1 MDLTRDTLAA
11 VPVVDVSGLEVPGL
25 EALPRVGED
34 MVALGVVTSF
44 LASLEVSGLRSDFD
58 VLEVVAAWH
67 RVTAASAA
75 AELAAVAELAARP
88 EVFGAD
94 DDPRVIAR
102 RAQRAPAGTSTRA
115 WVGDEVAARLAD
127 SPGTS
132 GRRVRVALELPVRFP
147 RMWAELSAG
156 RVSEVKARILVEGCA
171 GLADDLARAVDA
183 RVAPVARRQPP
194 SRLRQSVRRAVLRV
208 DPATAVERRVRA
220 EADRCVRVTP
230 GADGMAELWALLPA
244 VAATSL
250 ARALDD
256 RARAAKAAGDA
267 RTVDQLRADAL
278 TEGVTGTVEVQVVV
292 PASVLLGVGDDP
304 AELVGHG
311 PVDADLARTLAQDA
325 TWRRLLT
332 DPDDDDDRL
341 LSAGATTYRPGTVLT
356 RHVVARDRTCRFPGC
371 DRPARRCDLDHT
383 VPFDRVHGLT
393 VEDNLGPLCRHHHRF
408 KHAPPPGTPPRL
420 AQPAPGRFVWT
431 MPTGHQHTV
440 DPPAL
445 LEPDDPLLGPPLP
458 AVTSLAEYALHHTLR
473 GYQAGRQATRT
484 AA

>member
-25 EALPRVGED
+25 EGLPRVAGD
-34 MVALGVVTSF
+34 VVALGVLTSF
-44 LASLEVSGLRSDFD
+44 LSAVDVSGLRSDFD
-58 VLEVVAAWH
+58 VLEVVAAWD
-67 RVTAASAA
+67 RVVASASAA
-75 AELAAVAELAARP
+75 QLHAVSELAARP

-102 RAQRAPAGTSTRA
+102 RAVRAPAGTTTRTCI
-115 WVGDEVAARLAD
+115 GDEVAARLAE
-127 SPGTS
+127 SPASS
-132 GRRVRVALELPVRFP
+132 GRRVRVALELSVRFP

-171 GLADDLARAVDA
+171 HLADDLARAVDA

-194 SRLRQSVRRAVLRV
+194 SRLRQTVRRAVLRV

-311 PVDADLARTLAQDA
+311 PIDAGLARTLAQDA

-332 DPDDDDDRL
+332 DPDDDDRL
-341 LSAGATTYRPGTVLT
+341 LSAGATTYRPGTVLA

-383 VPFDRVHGLT
+383 TAFDRVHGLT

-408 KHAPPPGTPPRL
+408 KHAPPPDTPPRL
-420 AQPAPGRFVWT
+420 RQPAPGRFVWT